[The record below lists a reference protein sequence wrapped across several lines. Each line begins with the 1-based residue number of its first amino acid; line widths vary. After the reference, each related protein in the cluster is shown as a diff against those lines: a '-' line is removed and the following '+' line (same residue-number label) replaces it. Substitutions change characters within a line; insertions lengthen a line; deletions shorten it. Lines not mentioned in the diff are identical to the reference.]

1 MPSTGSRRDQDGF
14 ACVAREQV
22 SQDDDGGNAMFKSQ
36 NVSVAHGKGA
46 GGRGG
51 ALHLIRLRCAARIV
65 ALSDLDCTPSILIA
79 SLELMG
85 DSNPAAT

>member
-22 SQDDDGGNAMFKSQ
+22 GQDDDGGNAMFKSQ

-46 GGRGG
+46 RGG
-51 ALHLIRLRCAARIV
+51 GGTAPHEAAMRGENRCFIR
-65 ALSDLDCTPSILIA
+65 S
-79 SLELMG
+79 
-85 DSNPAAT
+85 